1 MAHRILLVEDNP
13 QIREIIEDYFVSK
26 ESEVLEIT
34 SADDGI
40 EVEEIIETTEFDLI
54 LLDVM
59 LPHLDGFSI
68 CRKIRRT
75 SDVPVIFLTARSSE
89 DDILFGYELGCDDY
103 VTKPFSV
110 AELYAK
116 SMALLRRA
124 KGTVRNSKVS
134 CGEIELDTLAFECF
148 VNGRKVALA
157 PKEYELLSYLI
168 ANKNKVISREVL
180 LERIWGYDF
189 DGGTRVVDNHIKKL
203 RSHLGEARNHISTV
217 ISKGYKITD

>member
-1 MAHRILLVEDNP
+1 MAHRILLVEDDP
-13 QIREIIEDYFVSK
+13 QIREIIEDYFSSK
-26 ESEVLEIT
+26 KDEITEIT

-40 EVEEIIETTEFDLI
+40 AAEEIIDKNDFDLI

-89 DDILFGYELGCDDY
+89 ADILFGYELGCDDY

-116 SMALLRRA
+116 SLALLRRA
-124 KGTVRNSKVS
+124 KGTVRNTKVV

-148 VNGRKVALA
+148 VNGKKVDLA

-168 ANKNKVISREVL
+168 ANRNRVVSREVL

-203 RSHLGEARNHISTV
+203 RSHLGEARSQISTV
-217 ISKGYKITD
+217 ISKGYRISG

>member
-13 QIREIIEDYFVSK
+13 QIREIIEDYFLSK
-26 ESEVLEIT
+26 TNESIEIT
-34 SADDGI
+34 LADDGI
-40 EVEEIIETTEFDLI
+40 KAEEIIETTEFDLI

-59 LPHLDGFSI
+59 LPHLDGFSL
-68 CRKIRRT
+68 CRKIRCT

-89 DDILFGYELGCDDY
+89 ADILFGYELGCDDY

-116 SMALLRRA
+116 SLALLRRA
-124 KGTVRNSKVS
+124 KGTVRNSKVV
-134 CGEIELDTLAFECF
+134 CGKIELDTLAFECF
-148 VNGRKVALA
+148 VNGLKVDLA

-168 ANKNKVISREVL
+168 ANKNKVISREIL
-180 LERIWGYDF
+180 LTRIWGYDF
-189 DGGTRVVDNHIKKL
+189 EGGTRVVDNHIRKL
-203 RSHLGEARNHISTV
+203 RSHLQDARGQISTV

>member
-13 QIREIIEDYFVSK
+13 QIREIIEDYFLSK
-26 ESEVLEIT
+26 TNESIEIT
-34 SADDGI
+34 LADDGI
-40 EVEEIIETTEFDLI
+40 KAEEIIETTEFDLI

-59 LPHLDGFSI
+59 LPHLDGFSL
-68 CRKIRRT
+68 CRKIRCT

-89 DDILFGYELGCDDY
+89 ADILFGYELGCDDY

-116 SMALLRRA
+116 SLALLRRA
-124 KGTVRNSKVS
+124 KGTVRNSKVV
-134 CGEIELDTLAFECF
+134 CGKIELDTLAFECF
-148 VNGRKVALA
+148 VNGLKVDLA

-168 ANKNKVISREVL
+168 ANKNNVISREIL
-180 LERIWGYDF
+180 LTRIWGYDF
-189 DGGTRVVDNHIKKL
+189 EGGTRVVDNHIRKL
-203 RSHLGEARNHISTV
+203 RSHLQEARGQISTV